1 MPSRYAQFP
10 AFSRLL
16 HWTMAAMI
24 LTMLCI
30 GVAMVVSLGDYHVL
44 LAIHRP
50 LGIAVLILA
59 VVRLVNRL
67 INPPPPFPATMSQLE
82 RRVATASELAM
93 YGLMLVLPLIG
104 WGMLSA
110 ARYPIV
116 LYGSV
121 HLPFVL
127 PHSAVLYAGLRK
139 VHTILAYCFFAM
151 FMAHVGAILFH
162 ALIVRDGM
170 LKRMAPWNIA
180 GTSAREPR

>member
-1 MPSRYAQFP
+1 
-10 AFSRLL
+10 
-16 HWTMAAMI
+16 MI
-24 LTMLCI
+24 LTMLCL

-44 LAIHRP
+44 VAIHRP

-67 INPPPPFPATMSQLE
+67 INPPPPLPATMSRLE

-116 LYGSV
+116 L
-121 HLPFVL
+121 
-127 PHSAVLYAGLRK
+127 
-139 VHTILAYCFFAM
+139 
-151 FMAHVGAILFH
+151 
-162 ALIVRDGM
+162 
-170 LKRMAPWNIA
+170 
-180 GTSAREPR
+180 